1 MTMEEEG
8 HGERK
13 KKSSTGGVNVEGRR
27 KKWACLKIGL

>member
-1 MTMEEEG
+1 MEEEG

-13 KKSSTGGVNVEGRR
+13 KKNQVQGGVNVEGRR

>member
-8 HGERK
+8 HGEGK
-13 KKSSTGGVNVEGRR
+13 KNQVQGGVNVEGRR